1 MRQKKRGIKIANYN
15 DFDLDLKMA
24 SENGAKSA
32 DLTGITISTKCP
44 INVSQAFKC
53 TIGSVCAMP
62 TKDRPAASCHKRM
75 AGAVQARC

>member
-1 MRQKKRGIKIANYN
+1 MGNYN

-32 DLTGITISTKCP
+32 GVTDYTVEILTS
-44 INVSQAFKC
+44 VLKC
-53 TIGSVCAMP
+53 TVKISEYVNCTAGCAMP

-75 AGAVQARC
+75 AGTVQARC